1 MSRDS
6 TPREGKPAG
15 EPVAETTSADVD
27 AAVAAATE
35 ALPAWAALPDQ
46 DRARALEALA
56 DALDERA
63 RELVALADE
72 ETALGETRLTGE
84 VGRTSGQLRL
94 FAGVLRD
101 GGYAD
106 VAESPAG
113 GGIPE
118 IRRISH
124 PVGPVAVFAASN
136 FPFAF
141 SVVGGDTASALAAG
155 CPVVIKAHSSHPVT
169 SQRSFA
175 PLSDAAAGY

>member
-15 EPVAETTSADVD
+15 EPVAETPGADVD
-27 AAVAAATE
+27 AAVAAAAE
-35 ALPAWAALPDQ
+35 AQPAWAALPDQ

-56 DALDERA
+56 DALDEQA
-63 RELVALADE
+63 KELVALADE

-84 VGRTSGQLRL
+84 VGRTTGQLRL

-101 GGYAD
+101 GGYHD

-113 GGIPE
+113 GGLPE
-118 IRRISH
+118 IQRASH
-124 PVGPVAVFAASN
+124 PVGPVAVFAATN

-141 SVVGGDTASALAAG
+141 SVAGGDTASALAAG